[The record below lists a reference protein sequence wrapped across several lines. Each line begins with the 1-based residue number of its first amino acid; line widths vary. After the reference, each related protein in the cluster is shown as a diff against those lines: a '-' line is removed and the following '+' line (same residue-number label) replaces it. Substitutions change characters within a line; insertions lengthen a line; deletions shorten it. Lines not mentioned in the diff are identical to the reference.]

1 MRPPAG
7 NGGGGSTPPIVVDFE
22 ANLGPLVSALNQQLA
37 PLLNDLAGG
46 GLGDGQ
52 LKRYSQ
58 LSDALRVTGGLLRTN
73 RMLQRGLTDE
83 ADKAYRLAK
92 QAAEL
97 SKKNAAAERE
107 AQKLRKEKSM
117 FQLGRRQKTAE
128 GAQRL
133 ELRAEAN
140 ARKVLNQQAES
151 EARRHER
158 ALDGVHR
165 RNLAQGDKAHQQGL
179 RRELHDQKVK
189 NREIESEARRH
200 ERVLDGITRRSLR
213 TASADK
219 TLAAKIENMRRLADA
234 RVARILGAPYGSGGG
249 GGGGRRGGGFF
260 GGGGGSWREFNRK
273 FPRVLGTV
281 LGHGGSLLGVGLGGA
296 GRGIGSL
303 IGVTTRLR
311 SLVGDVGKGFY
322 RWTSAIFMAHRAMYT
337 LQTFA
342 SAMIRP
348 FTALFQI
355 SNEFE
360 KSTWQLAAA
369 VNAAFTQAENP
380 KLLPETSVVA
390 ADRFA
395 RAFQA
400 SSTAMQLITRE
411 AARLPGEAEDYVQA
425 LVSGQ
430 VGMTRHGI
438 NTLGGQVSMASRF
451 SATAQMLGVTGDQ
464 AARDLQSFMTSTV
477 TKRSPTMRSL
487 AGFLT
492 TASGKN
498 LSTAKEYNKASAA
511 EQVEAIEHALAHFA
525 ETLDKYNNTYDAQ
538 MGTLKSN
545 LRMIARLGGQP
556 VYGAFVSTLKK
567 VNAYLEKN
575 QWRFAAMGQEISRQI
590 LRGAGSA
597 RRGFNAA
604 RNWLSPLGAQL
615 TGKQGN
621 LRSMAGDVGRFGGM
635 IAPFGFGALTPLSSF
650 LGVVKRAT
658 GDLDGFQ
665 KFLGQGVVILRRFG
679 AVGSELGKLAY
690 TIGGDVM
697 GAFMGLVDVITPYVN
712 RWAPRLSK
720 AFADMGAWLDNAVTV
735 MGPPTRK
742 FLGSLFDVGE
752 ALGNVFGPIVTR
764 IANYV
769 RDHWEVAMKY
779 ATDALWFFYDAI
791 KGTAE
796 VLHAFASAKFWEELI
811 DTPSNWWDGLV
822 QDVATAVSG
831 EDTTFQGYMKAH
843 RGENKS
849 PQQLFDE
856 YVGPARAVIRDT
868 AELDKFP
875 RGRWAS
881 LDTSSW
887 QARRQPGVNS
897 PFWDAYRKFQG
908 IADPDKAPWFVKS
921 FWDPRDANRLMVSGT
936 SARDEST
943 LDVARREGNY
953 ALYGGYLGSNPLA
966 AREAAQDNLAR
977 ATREFERYKRSADRD
992 ALVLPSSSQ
1001 VKADQAA
1008 ERERAAAVEAG
1019 QQFWGGLYAY
1029 FTGTS
1034 NKFYTLEQETDA
1046 AGAAGVGAM
1055 SRIRNWFSSLFN
1067 LTGEGVKA
1075 SADKDLQ
1082 AMFGRS
1088 GGANN
1093 VPKGGGTTYDFRYS
1107 HFNVEQKIAEG
1118 FDVDRVMTVMSDQ
1131 IGKLAERRVASQY
1144 SSVFGAD
1151 Y

>member
-1 MRPPAG
+1 M
-7 NGGGGSTPPIVVDFE
+7 VDFE

-52 LKRYSQ
+52 LKRYGQ

-83 ADKAYRLAK
+83 TDKAYRLAK
-92 QAAEL
+92 QTAEL
-97 SKKNAAAERE
+97 NKKNAAAERE

-117 FQLGRRQKTAE
+117 FQLDRRQKTAE

-133 ELRAEAN
+133 ELRAEAHT
-140 ARKVLNQQAES
+140 RKVLNQQAES

-158 ALDGVHR
+158 AMDGANR
-165 RNLAQGDKAHQQGL
+165 RSLAREDKAHQQGL

-200 ERVLDGITRRSLR
+200 ERAMDGASRRSLR
-213 TASADK
+213 AAGADK
-219 TLAAKIENMRRLADA
+219 TLVAKIENMRRLTDA

-260 GGGGGSWREFNRK
+260 GGGGGPWREFNRK
-273 FPRVLGTV
+273 FPRVLGSV
-281 LGHGGSLLGVGLGGA
+281 LGHGGSLLGAGLGGA

-311 SLVGDVGKGFY
+311 GLVGDVGKGFY

-492 TASGKN
+492 TAGGKD
-498 LSTAKEYNKASAA
+498 LSTAKDYNKASAA
-511 EQVEAIEHALAHFA
+511 EQVEALEHALAHFA
-525 ETLDKYNNTYDAQ
+525 ETLSEYNRTYDAQ
-538 MGTLKSN
+538 MGTFKSN

-556 VYGAFVSTLKK
+556 LYKAFVGGLEK
-567 VNAYLEKN
+567 VNEYLEKN
-575 QWRFAAMGQEISRQI
+575 QWRFAEIGQAISRQV
-590 LRGAGSA
+590 LRGAAAA
-597 RRGFNAA
+597 RRGATTA
-604 RNWLSPLGAQL
+604 QSWLSPLGAQL
-615 TGKQGN
+615 TGRQGD
-621 LRSMAGDVGRFGGM
+621 LRSMAGGVGRFGGT
-635 IAPFGFGALTPLSSF
+635 IAPFGFGAMAPLSGF
-650 LGVVKRAT
+650 LGIIKRAT
-658 GDLDGFQ
+658 GDLGGFQ

-679 AVGSELGKLAY
+679 DVGSELGKLAY
-690 TIGGDVM
+690 TIGGHVM

-742 FLGSLFDVGE
+742 FIGSLFDVGE
-752 ALGNVFGPIVTR
+752 ALGRTFGPIVTR
-764 IANYV
+764 AANYV
-769 RDHWEVAMKY
+769 RDHWEGAMKL
-779 ATDALWFFYDAI
+779 ATKALWFFYDAI
-791 KGTAE
+791 KTTAE
-796 VLHAFASAKFWEELI
+796 VLHAFASAKYWDEFKDTYKESWFSTLVDPLNMFSNRPSDYRKGAAATFHDQIMASRGDPNFDPNAKAAEIAEGANRFISNVVPVPGIPGVYTLNDHATELLRLADSLQSQI
-811 DTPSNWWDGLV
+811 NAAADARERAELVSNRDWALRQIGQPYAGSLDPNIAGMGTMDALQLANEWRQGV
-822 QDVATAVSG
+822 QD
-831 EDTTFQGYMKAH
+831 
-843 RGENKS
+843 
-849 PQQLFDE
+849 
-856 YVGPARAVIRDT
+856 
-868 AELDKFP
+868 EL
-875 RGRWAS
+875 
-881 LDTSSW
+881 
-887 QARRQPGVNS
+887 
-897 PFWDAYRKFQG
+897 
-908 IADPDKAPWFVKS
+908 
-921 FWDPRDANRLMVSGT
+921 
-936 SARDEST
+936 
-943 LDVARREGNY
+943 
-953 ALYGGYLGSNPLA
+953 
-966 AREAAQDNLAR
+966 
-977 ATREFERYKRSADRD
+977 ERYNRGPDRD
-992 ALVLPSSSQ
+992 ALMLPDSAQ
-1001 VKADQAA
+1001 AQANIAA
-1008 ERERAAAVEAG
+1008 ENAKAAAVEAG

-1034 NKFYTLEQETDA
+1034 NKFYTLQQETDA

-1075 SADKDLQ
+1075 STDKDLQ
-1082 AMFGRS
+1082 AMFGKS
-1088 GGANN
+1088 GGAGN